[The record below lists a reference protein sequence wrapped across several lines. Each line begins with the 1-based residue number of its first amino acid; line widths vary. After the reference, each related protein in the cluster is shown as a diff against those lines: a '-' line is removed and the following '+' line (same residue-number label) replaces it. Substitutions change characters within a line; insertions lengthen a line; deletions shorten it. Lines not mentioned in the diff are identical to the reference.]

1 MSETSVDSPVT
12 RVPRGRS
19 RIRRSPKKARYE
31 REFIHSV
38 IDRALFAH
46 VAFVEG
52 GHPFCIPML
61 HARVGERLYIHGSTA
76 SRLVR
81 TLAAGADA
89 CVTVTTLR
97 GLVLARSAFEH
108 SANFDSAVV
117 LGRFELIEDPDERM
131 AGFEAFTNKLIPGRW
146 DEVRGPNR
154 KELKATQILAM
165 PIDEA
170 SAKTRSGPPN
180 DDDSPDAELETWAGE
195 IPVITSYGEAVP
207 SPGLRPG
214 IPLADSVRRLV
225 A

>member
-1 MSETSVDSPVT
+1 MAEKS
-12 RVPRGRS
+12 RS
-19 RIRRSPKKARYE
+19 RIRRSPRKARYE
-31 REFIHSV
+31 LEFIHSV
-38 IDRALFAH
+38 LDRALFAH

-61 HARVGERLYIHGSTA
+61 HARIRDRLYIHGSTA

-108 SANFDSAVV
+108 SANFDSAVL
-117 LGRFELIEDPDERM
+117 LGRFRLIEDPGERQS
-131 AGFEAFTNKLIPGRW
+131 ALAAFTNKLIPGRW
-146 DEVRGPNR
+146 DEVRHPNR

-170 SAKTRSGPPN
+170 SAKTRSGGPD
-180 DDDSPDAELETWAGE
+180 DDDSPDAALDTWAGE
-195 IPVITSYGEAVP
+195 IPIVTSFGEPVAA
-207 SPGLRPG
+207 PGLRPG

-225 A
+225 G

>member
-1 MSETSVDSPVT
+1 MGQTNFQ
-12 RVPRGRS
+12 RGRS

-38 IDRALFAH
+38 LDRGLVAH

-52 GHPFCIPML
+52 GQPFCIPML
-61 HARVGERLYIHGSTA
+61 HARVGDRLYIHGSTA

-89 CVTVTTLR
+89 CVTVTTIH

-108 SANFDSAVV
+108 SANFDSAVL
-117 LGRFELIEDPDERM
+117 LGRFELIEDPDERIAAM
-131 AGFEAFTNKLIPGRW
+131 QAFTDKLIPGRW
-146 DEVRGPNR
+146 SEVRPPNR
-154 KELKATQILAM
+154 KELKATQILSM

-170 SAKTRSGPPN
+170 SAKTRSGPPD
-180 DDDSPDAELETWAGE
+180 DDDSPDAAIDTWAGE
-195 IPVITSYGEAVP
+195 IPLTTSYGEPVP
-207 SPGLRPG
+207 SPGLRPD
-214 IPLADSVRRLV
+214 IPLAASVRRFLMPG

>member
-1 MSETSVDSPVT
+1 MAEKS
-12 RVPRGRS
+12 RS
-19 RIRRSPKKARYE
+19 RIRRSPRKARYE

-38 IDRALFAH
+38 LDRGLFAH

-61 HARVGERLYIHGSTA
+61 HARIGDRLYIHGSTA

-108 SANFDSAVV
+108 SANFDSAVL
-117 LGRFELIEDPDERM
+117 LGRFRLIEDPGERQS
-131 AGFEAFTNKLIPGRW
+131 ALEAFTNKLIPGRW
-146 DEVRGPNR
+146 DEVRHPNR

-170 SAKTRSGPPN
+170 SAKTRSGGPD
-180 DDDSPDAELETWAGE
+180 DDDSPDAALDTWAGE
-195 IPVITSYGEAVP
+195 IPIDTSFGEPVAA
-207 SPGLRPG
+207 PGLRPG

-225 A
+225 G

>member
-1 MSETSVDSPVT
+1 MAEKS
-12 RVPRGRS
+12 RS

-38 IDRALFAH
+38 LDRALFAH
-46 VAFVEG
+46 VAFVEA

-61 HARVGERLYIHGSTA
+61 HARIGDRLYIHGSTA

-89 CVTVTTLR
+89 CVTATTLR

-108 SANFDSAVV
+108 SANFDSAVL
-117 LGRFELIEDPDERM
+117 LGRFRLIEDPGERQS
-131 AGFEAFTNKLIPGRW
+131 ALAAFTNKLIPGRW
-146 DEVRGPNR
+146 DEVRHPNR

-165 PIDEA
+165 PIEEA
-170 SAKTRSGPPN
+170 SAKTRSGGPD
-180 DDDSPDAELETWAGE
+180 DDDSPDAALDTWAGE
-195 IPVITSYGEAVP
+195 IPIVTSFGEPVAA
-207 SPGLRPG
+207 PGLRPG

-225 A
+225 G